1 MRQDQVAMINA
12 ARHQQPDQV
21 ARKAVP
27 MARVN
32 RKLRR
37 QKIKL
42 VRALTPFAR
51 PIRRGPQPP
60 AAIDSLVAIHIKN
73 EDGKV
78 VRRFVIP
85 RDKLQA
91 ELLAKTRTEQKAE
104 ANELQPQS

>member
-12 ARHQQPDQV
+12 GIRHGFSDGSATSTITRKTAGQRTIP
-21 ARKAVP
+21 ARKQ
-27 MARVN
+27 R
-32 RKLRR
+32 RKVRR
-37 QKIKL
+37 N
-42 VRALTPFAR
+42 VHVSNPFAR

-91 ELLAKTRTEQKAE
+91 ELLAKPRSA
-104 ANELQPQS
+104 ANE